1 MHKHDESNDIFQMA
15 ARFVNHTGRDIFLT
29 GKAGTGKTTF
39 LKFIKENTYKKTVV
53 VAPTGVAA
61 INAGGVTMHSFF
73 QLPFGPFLPVKSRA
87 WNENVSDQYSLIKN
101 IRFSAEKRELIRELE
116 LLVIDE
122 ISMVRADMLDA
133 VDTILR
139 HFRNKLS
146 QPFGGVQ
153 VLYIGDLF
161 QLPPVA
167 KQDEWNLLSEFY
179 ESPFFFHS
187 QVIQQSQ
194 PLYIELKKI
203 YRQTEG
209 TFINILNNIRNNSVT
224 NTDLEILHEK
234 YHPSFIS
241 RDDEHYITLT
251 THNYKADEINSTQL
265 NKLPGKLHL
274 FPGKIEKEFSEKA
287 LPVEMNLQL
296 KEGAQ
301 IMFIKNDKGEIR
313 RFYNGKIGTVKKIIG
328 EKIFV
333 VFPNDPDELELE
345 KETWKNIR
353 YSFDREKNHLNEEEI
368 GTYTQYPIRLA
379 WAITIH
385 KSQGLTFEKA
395 IIDAG
400 DSFAAGQ
407 VYVALSRLTGM
418 EGLILYSKILPQS
431 ISTDERVLA
440 FSKSELNK
448 ELLKENL
455 QVEQKIFISR
465 SLLKFYEWEKLVETF
480 NEFDEELIHRQVTDK
495 HSVKAWAKGLIEK
508 ISEQNEVAKKFV
520 LQLEGLL
527 ATAEFDNYQHL
538 HHRIESASNFFINAL
553 NEIIALIK
561 LHLEENKL
569 KKKTKKYL
577 SGLQTLL
584 IVSERKKIQLK
595 QSIQFAEALMKGSN
609 ANDLLEL
616 VEKQNEIPI
625 DTTQLIEKIKS
636 TKPKKG
642 DTNRV
647 SFQLFKEGKSIVEI
661 AKLRELAAST
671 IVGHLLTFI
680 PSGEIVV
687 TEILSLQKI
696 ELILKVME
704 ETIGESSA
712 AIKEKLGDEFTYS
725 DIRAVM
731 NHKKWLE
738 SKNIS
743 NSKEVF

>member
-1 MHKHDESNDIFQMA
+1 MQHHDESNELFQLA
-15 ARFVNHTGRDIFLT
+15 ARYVNHTAKDIFLT

-39 LKFIKENTYKKTVV
+39 LKYIKNNTFKKTVV

-73 QLPFGPFLPVKSRA
+73 QLPFGPFLPIKSHS

-101 IRFSAEKRELIRELE
+101 IRFNSEKRELIRELE
-116 LLVIDE
+116 LLIIDE

-133 VDTILR
+133 IDTILR
-139 HFRNKLS
+139 HFRNKPA

-153 VLYIGDLF
+153 VLYIGDLY

-167 KQDEWNLLSEFY
+167 KQEEWNLLREFY

-187 QVIQQSQ
+187 KVIKQSQ
-194 PLYIELKKI
+194 PIYIELKKI

-209 TFINILNNIRNNSVT
+209 NFISILNNIRNNSVT
-224 NTDLEILHEK
+224 PVDLDILHKK
-234 YHPSFIS
+234 YHPSFVAP
-241 RDDEHYITLT
+241 EHEQYITLT
-251 THNYKADEINSTQL
+251 THNYKADEINSSQL
-265 NKLPGKLHL
+265 KKLDGKLYS
-274 FPGKIEKEFSEKA
+274 FAGKIEREFSENA

-296 KEGAQ
+296 KVGAQ
-301 IMFIKNDKGEIR
+301 IMFIKNDKGEER
-313 RFYNGKIGTVKKIIG
+313 RYYNGKLGTIKRIDG

-333 VFPNDPDELELE
+333 SFPNNDLELELE

-400 DSFAAGQ
+400 DSFSAGQ

-418 EGLILYSKILPQS
+418 EGLILYSKIYPQA
-431 ISTDERVLA
+431 ISTDERVVL

-455 QVEQKIFISR
+455 VLEQKIFISR
-465 SLLKFYEWEKLVETF
+465 SLLKFYDWEKLEETF
-480 NEFDEELIHRQVTDK
+480 TEFNDELIHRQVADK
-495 HSVKAWAKGLIEK
+495 NSAISWSKGLLKK
-508 ISEQNEVAKKFV
+508 ISQQNEVAKKFV

-527 ATAEFDNYQHL
+527 VKAELDNYQHL
-538 HHRIESASNFFINAL
+538 LHRIESASNFFIKAL

-561 LHLEENKL
+561 MHLEENKL

-584 IVSERKKIQLK
+584 IVTERKKIQLK
-595 QSIQFAEALMKGSN
+595 QSIQFAEALMKGVN
-609 ANDLLEL
+609 ANDLLQL
-616 VEKQNEIPI
+616 VEKQNEIPV
-625 DTTQLIEKIKS
+625 DSSKLIADLKS
-636 TKPKKG
+636 TKTQKG
-642 DTNRV
+642 DSHRV
-647 SFQLFKEGKSIVEI
+647 SLELFRKKKSIKEI

-671 IVGHLLTFI
+671 VVGHLLTFI
-680 PSGEIVV
+680 PTGEIVI

-696 ELILKVME
+696 EIILKAIE
-704 ETIGESSA
+704 ESPGETSS
-712 AIKEKLGDEFTYS
+712 AIKEKLGDEFAYA
-725 DIRAVM
+725 DIRAVQ
-731 NHKKWLE
+731 NHKKYLE

-743 NSKEVF
+743 KETV

>member
-1 MHKHDESNDIFQMA
+1 MHKHDESNEIFQMA

-73 QLPFGPFLPVKSRA
+73 QLPFGPFLPVKART

-101 IRFSAEKRELIRELE
+101 IRFNAEKRELIRELE

-139 HFRNKLS
+139 HFRNKLT

-209 TFINILNNIRNNSVT
+209 TFISILNNIRNNTVT
-224 NTDLEILHEK
+224 NDDLEILHEK
-234 YHPSFIS
+234 YHPTFIS

-265 NKLPGKLHL
+265 NKLPGQLHL

-301 IMFIKNDKGEIR
+301 IMFIKNDKGEVR
-313 RFYNGKIGTVKKIIG
+313 RYYNGKIGTIKKITG
-328 EKIFV
+328 EKIIV
-333 VFPNDPDELELE
+333 EFPNETDELELE

-455 QVEQKIFISR
+455 LLEQKIFISR
-465 SLLKFYEWEKLVETF
+465 SLLKFYDWEKLLESF
-480 NEFDEELIHRQVTDK
+480 NEFEEELINRQVTDK
-495 HSVKAWAKGLIEK
+495 NSVKAWAKGLVEK
-508 ISEQNEVAKKFV
+508 ISEQNDVAKKFE

-527 ATAEFDNYQHL
+527 LTAEFDNYRHL
-538 HHRIESASNFFINAL
+538 HHRIESASGFFIKAL

-561 LHLEENKL
+561 MHLEENKL

-584 IVSERKKIQLK
+584 IVSERKKIQLQ

-636 TKPKKG
+636 TKAKKG

-647 SFQLFKEGKSIVEI
+647 SFQLFKEGKSITEI

-680 PSGEIVV
+680 LTGEIVI

-696 ELILKVME
+696 EIIMKVME
-704 ETIGESSA
+704 EPNIESSS

-725 DIRAVM
+725 EIRAVI

-738 SKNIS
+738 SKKVI
-743 NSKEVF
+743 NSEGSI